1 MTSTRPHTSSPRR
14 SGWRFGWLAL
24 GVFAAASMVLA
35 GCAAVTNP
43 VADGIPVRDLPPE
56 LIAPVHD
63 EAKNISLTLLR
74 QPPQKNYKVGADD
87 VLGIYVEGLFGD
99 RSVLP
104 PVRYNEISNLPPGI
118 GFPVPVQ
125 PDGTISL
132 PYIKPFDVRGLT
144 IDEIRDL
151 IYKKVVVE
159 KRLVQPVARI
169 LTTIISKRR
178 YHVSV
183 IRQDTG
189 AIGSEGGTGITGQTK
204 RGGGYALDLPA
215 GENDVLGA
223 LIRSGGT
230 PGLDAIN
237 EVVIQRDVPQNPDN
251 KDATPTPVQIRIP
264 MRLRPNEHI
273 QFRPEDVILKD
284 GDVIFIESRNT
295 EIFYTAGLLPPAE
308 NVLPRDY
315 DLDILEA
322 VARTHGPLFNGGFNS
337 NNQFSSQLLSS
348 GLGFPSPSL
357 VNVLR
362 KAGNGRQINIRV
374 DLNKAAVDPRE
385 RILVRSGD
393 IIVMQEKPYEAIVR
407 YTSGIFHIS
416 NLATLISRRDDV
428 AQATIGGP

>member
-14 SGWRFGWLAL
+14 SGWRFGWLAV
-24 GVFAAASMVLA
+24 GIFTAVSMVLT

-56 LIAPVHD
+56 FIAPVHD

-74 QPPQKNYKVGADD
+74 QPPQKNYKVGPDD
-87 VLGIYVEGLFGD
+87 VLGIYVEGLFGE

-132 PYIKPFDVRGLT
+132 PYIKPFNVTGLT
-144 IDEIRDL
+144 IDEIREL
-151 IYKKVVVE
+151 IKQKVVVE
-159 KRLVQPVARI
+159 QHIVQPVARI

-189 AIGSEGGTGITGQTK
+189 DIGSAGGTGITGQVK
-204 RGGGYALDLPA
+204 KGSGYALDLPA

-237 EVVIQRDVPQNPDN
+237 EVIIERNVAENPE
-251 KDATPTPVQIRIP
+251 PVRIRIP
-264 MRLRPNEHI
+264 MRMRPNEHI

-284 GDVIFIESRNT
+284 GDVVFIESRDT
-295 EIFYTAGLLPPAE
+295 EVFYTAGLLPPSE

-362 KAGNGRQINIRV
+362 KVGNGRQVNIRV
-374 DLNKAAVDPRE
+374 DLNKAATDPRE
-385 RILVRSGD
+385 RILVRAGD

-416 NLATLISRRDDV
+416 NLATIISRRDDI
-428 AQATIGGP
+428 AQTTIGGP